1 MRKASHN
8 RSNRYIASR
17 SQRRIIRVMSEGY
30 ITEPEYLRRLA
41 KSNSNIVLKI
51 VKSGKS
57 PDTLVREAQ
66 KLYRSTNRIRS
77 SDQVWCIF
85 DVDDVSKQS
94 IEKIR
99 TRASANGI
107 KTATS
112 NPCFELWLVLHKE
125 NRTAYISSSKIQ
137 KRAESLGL
145 VKGKKVAAD
154 GWSYLF
160 DNYEDAKARA
170 ISLDNMHQ
178 QNGSPPRSNPSS
190 DVWRLVDI
198 LRS

>member
-41 KSNSNIVLKI
+41 KSNSNVVLKI

-85 DVDDVSKQS
+85 DVDDVSDQS
-94 IEKIR
+94 IKEIR
-99 TRASANGI
+99 ARASTNDI

-112 NPCFELWLVLHKE
+112 NPCFELWLVLHKKDQ
-125 NRTAYISSSKIQ
+125 TAYIKSSKVQ
-137 KRAESLGL
+137 KRAETLGL
-145 VKGKKVAAD
+145 VKGKKVAAA
-154 GWSYLF
+154 GWSCLS
-160 DNYEDAKARA
+160 DNYEAAKKRA
-170 ISLDNMHQ
+170 QALDSMHQ
-178 QNGSPPRSNPSS
+178 RIGSSPGSNPST
-190 DVWRLVDI
+190 DVWRLVDV